1 MTNWKIINKKIK
13 ECQQLLVHEKVI
25 DCLLDLF
32 QQTNDGWVAFNIGQE
47 YEKINK
53 LEDALEYY
61 QKAEELLPLSNY
73 KERARVAIRRVRNKL
88 KEKKTTETAEEK
100 LIESLPDISK
110 LDPSNTLF
118 IVSCTRDKIW
128 NYDPTAPD
136 FVPAKC
142 AYKGRKFLKFLRWA
156 EENEIEK
163 KGFYWVILS
172 GKYGFIDP
180 WHPIS
185 KYNVNIS
192 DPNHYPVSDDTLR
205 NQVNQQRWRRNKD
218 GTLVKIKLADFK
230 NIICINC
237 SSTYLNKIKM
247 CFPQTNLR
255 NINMESDDK
264 L

>member
-61 QKAEELLPLSNY
+61 QKAEELLPLPNY
-73 KERARVAIRRVRNKL
+73 KEKARDAIRRVKNRL
-88 KEKKTTETAEEK
+88 EEKKATKISVKE
-100 LIESLPDISK
+100 LIDSLPDISN

-118 IVSCTRDKIW
+118 IVSCTPDKIW
-128 NYDPTAPD
+128 EYGPTAPD
-136 FVPAKC
+136 FVPARY
-142 AYKGRKFLKFLRWA
+142 AYKGKRFLKFLKWA

-163 KGFYWVILS
+163 KGFYWVVLS
-172 GKYGFIDP
+172 GKYGFVEP

-185 KYNVNIS
+185 RYDVNLS
-192 DPNHYPVSDDTLR
+192 NPNHYPISDETLR
-205 NQVNQQRWRRNKD
+205 KQVSQRRWWRNKD
-218 GTLVKIKLADFK
+218 GTLVEIKLADFT
-230 NIICINC
+230 NIICVNC

-247 CFPQTNLR
+247 CFPQINLR
-255 NINMESDDK
+255 NINMDSDE